1 MRIAVLTMFLAACAS
16 TKPAAA
22 PKSVDKLPDSAV
34 DVICSRLR
42 AEGMTSEL
50 RVVKETQAIVT
61 PGALQALAE
70 IADRPRQPKPDA
82 LQAIAMT
89 PLIPIEPRTNTC
101 ISRYV
106 TSAEAARAND
116 VMILQF
122 SSPFVN
128 PFGRGESGT
137 LVRISLGGES
147 STWYW
152 VPLVYRSDRWL
163 AGSPT
168 PLAFVE

>member
-1 MRIAVLTMFLAACAS
+1 MRSVVGLAVFLAACAS
-16 TKPAAA
+16 SAPPPLPKVERLPEAA
-22 PKSVDKLPDSAV
+22 L

-50 RVVKETQAIVT
+50 RVVKETQPIVT

-70 IADRPRQPKPDA
+70 ISDRAKPPKPEA
-82 LQAIAMT
+82 LQAIASAAAV
-89 PLIPIEPRTNTC
+89 PIEPRSNTC

-106 TSAEAARAND
+106 TAADAARVND

-152 VPLVYRSDRWL
+152 IPLAYRSERWM
-163 AGSPT
+163 AGAPM